1 MQRLFA
7 TIMLV
12 LVLVGGLGFYLGWF
26 TVASSDS
33 GDDANVTLSVDKNK
47 IEEDRVTA
55 VEEIQEMGQKL
66 KD

>member
-12 LVLVGGLGFYLGWF
+12 LVVIGALGFYLGWF
-26 TVASSDS
+26 TVAGRDS
-33 GDDANVTLSVDKNK
+33 GSDANVTLSVDKEK

-55 VEEIQEMGQKL
+55 VEEIQDMGRKL